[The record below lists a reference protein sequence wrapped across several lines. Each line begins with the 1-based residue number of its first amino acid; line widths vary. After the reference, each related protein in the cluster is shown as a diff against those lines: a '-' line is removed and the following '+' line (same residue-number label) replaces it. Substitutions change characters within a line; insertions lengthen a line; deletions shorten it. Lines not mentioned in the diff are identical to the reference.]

1 MRARGVSYST
11 GFVLRNVNSRPS
23 FDPSIVQRELQI
35 IRDDLHCTAVRI
47 MGGDAQRIEVATQFA
62 AELGLEVWVSPYP
75 LELDELDSLKLIVD
89 CARSAETYSIS
100 EERFFLVGQG
110 DSATWV
116 ATMKGDGGLLRSYNH
131 VAFKVNP
138 DDLDLLRYRITG
150 LGLECLPPR
159 SRVEGEGKSIYF
171 FDDDNHLFEL
181 HTGSLRERLTAYAPE

>member
-1 MRARGVSYST
+1 MRTNRRALQPRVSAGLSHVTFIVKDLDRMEQILTGVL
-11 GFVLRNVNSRPS
+11 GALRV
-23 FDPSIVQRELQI
+23 
-35 IRDDLHCTAVRI
+35 
-47 MGGDAQRIEVATQFA
+47 
-62 AELGLEVWVSPYP
+62 Y
-75 LELDELDSLKLIVD
+75 DSG
-89 CARSAETYSIS
+89 AETYSIS

-181 HTGSLRERLTAYAPE
+181 HTGSLRERLTAYASA